1 MVRLTA
7 SVTTIVGLLFTHLA
21 APGGVRASPY
31 PADPSPVVV
40 VTTTTSN
47 SIAPVST
54 LYAVSHPPRAG
65 GDQVLAN
72 PTVVASAPAAPTA
85 PAAPAVPVTSA
96 APVTSNVSPAPA
108 PATTVA
114 APAGPPALDTAPA
127 PGITNAGN
135 TAVTCW
141 SKTYTL
147 TKEELSKD
155 FKFSCPNHV
164 TFNNGAM
171 QWRLD
176 DQCAGA
182 GLEYGRNDIWYGRAS
197 ITMKVGA
204 NSGAVTAFIR
214 GVPEHDEI
222 DFEWVGKNTKDTLT
236 MYFVDGKRVN
246 GDDLGEHTQ
255 LSKTDFATTFVEYA
269 IDFTATQVQWLMNGK
284 VIRTLKNDP
293 KKKYPTNARAWIM
306 NIWNGGATS
315 PGWAGKTDW
324 SKGPSTVEV
333 KNLSYQS
340 YC

>member
-1 MVRLTA
+1 M
-7 SVTTIVGLLFTHLA
+7 
-21 APGGVRASPY
+21 
-31 PADPSPVVV
+31 
-40 VTTTTSN
+40 
-47 SIAPVST
+47 ST

-72 PTVVASAPAAPTA
+72 PTVVASVPAAPTA
-85 PAAPAVPVTSA
+85 PTAPVVPVTSA
-96 APVTSNVSPAPA
+96 APVTPTVSAVAEPLANVVVPAGPPANNPAITSSVSPAPA
-108 PATTVA
+108 PATTAA

-222 DFEWVGKNTKDTLT
+222 DLEWVGKDTKDTQT
-236 MYFVDGKRVN
+236 MYFVGGKRVN
-246 GDDLGEHTQ
+246 GDDLGKKHKMG
-255 LSKTDFATTFVEYA
+255 KTDFATSFVEYA
-269 IDFTATQVQWLMNGK
+269 IDFTATQIQWIMDGK
-284 VIRTLKNDP
+284 VIRTLKNDS

-315 PGWAGKTDW
+315 SDWAGKTDW

-333 KNLSYQS
+333 KKLSFQS